1 MNLAGIVIPGDRIPA
16 VPGKQVLYH
25 NGTLHSEAEPDT
37 MSEKNPTV
45 TLPRPPVP
53 TAPPPALRLF

>member
-16 VPGKQVLYH
+16 VPGRQVLYH
-25 NGTLHSEAEPDT
+25 NGTLYSEAEPDT
-37 MSEKNPTV
+37 MSERNPTV
-45 TLPRPPVP
+45 ILPRPPVP